1 MNYYCF
7 TFNFKN
13 VCMTTYLHQSK
24 ILFLSTFPPSKCG
37 IASFTQDLV
46 NAINR
51 EIKSDI
57 LINICAL
64 DKKDTLPGYK
74 FPVSMVMDAFQL
86 DSCIDTATAINKDA
100 AIELV
105 CIEHEFGLYGG
116 ELGDYLLAFLTM
128 LEKPFIIRF
137 HTVLPV
143 PEQKRLKIVQLIST
157 LAEKVIVMT
166 TNSARLLIEDY
177 QISPEK
183 IIIIPH
189 GTHANSQV
197 SAMELKNRYALKN
210 KLVLTTF
217 GLLSPNKG
225 IEKGIL
231 AMKEIRLQFPHAIYI
246 VLGQTHP
253 NLLQQE
259 GEKYRNYLQQLIDEN
274 HLEKNVRLVNEYVP
288 TKKLMEYLAL
298 TDIYLFTSKDPNQ
311 AVSGTFLYAMSAGCV
326 IISNPFV
333 LAKEM
338 LDEKTGIII
347 ESGKEH
353 ELAKSAIHLL
363 RNRSVRK
370 KMRYYAFLKTRD
382 TVWNIVAG
390 KHVELFNN
398 ILGRPVKKAKKFAQ
412 PVI

>member
-1 MNYYCF
+1 MI
-7 TFNFKN
+7 
-13 VCMTTYLHQSK
+13 TYGQQSN
-24 ILFLSTFPPSKCG
+24 ILFISTFPPSKCG

-46 NAINR
+46 RAISH
-51 EIKSDI
+51 EIKNDI

-64 DKKDTLPGYK
+64 DKIDTLPGYK
-74 FPVSMVMDAFQL
+74 FPVSMAMDAFQL
-86 DSCIDTATAINKDA
+86 DSCIDTANAINKNA

-137 HTVLPV
+137 HTMLPV
-143 PEQKRLKIVQLIST
+143 PDQKRLKVVKLIST

-166 TNSARLLIEDY
+166 THSARLLMEDY

-189 GTHANSQV
+189 GTHANSQI
-197 SAMELKNRYALKN
+197 SAEELKKKYALKN

-231 AMKEIRLQFPHAIYI
+231 AMKEIRLQFPRAIYI

-253 NLLQQE
+253 NLLQKE

-274 HLEKNVRLVNEYVP
+274 HLGENVRLVNEYVP

-338 LDEKTGIII
+338 LDENTGIIV

-353 ELAKSAIHLL
+353 ELAKSAIYLL
-363 RNRSVRK
+363 KNKSIRK
-370 KMRYYAFLKTRD
+370 KMRYYSLLKTRD
-382 TVWNIVAG
+382 TAWNKVAG

-398 ILGRPVKKAKKFAQ
+398 IMGRLVEKAEEFTQ
-412 PVI
+412 PVN